1 MRVVW
6 SQCTLLAVALL
17 AVSTRQ
23 LTAQQTAPIRGFPA
37 DALAERARLETAL
50 KAVPDT
56 ARLRQYLRVTTE
68 EPHHASSPGSKAV
81 AEWALARFKEF
92 GLDARI
98 EVFEALMP
106 IPVTRH
112 VELLGPERYV
122 ARLAE
127 PPMPEDKDSGD
138 RGQLPTYNAYSADG
152 DVTGELVYV
161 NYGVP
166 EDYEQLAKLGVDV
179 RGKIVIAKYGRS
191 WRGIKPKVAAEHG
204 AIACII
210 YSDPEDDGYYA
221 GDPYPKGP
229 MRPEFGAQRGSV
241 MDMPTYPGDPLTP
254 GWGGVAGGRKLARN
268 EAQTLVKIPVLP
280 LAWGDALPLLRAL
293 GGPVAPNDDWKGA
306 LPITYHVGPGP
317 AQVRV
322 ALQFDWQIRPLYNVI
337 ARIPG
342 ATYANQW
349 VMQGSH
355 HDAWVNGAQD
365 PTSSAV
371 ALVEMARGF
380 SELMKTGWRPQR
392 TLVFQLWD
400 GEEWGLLGSTEW
412 AEHHKTELVQ
422 NGVLYLNTDSYG
434 WGWLGSA
441 GSHALQT
448 FAQQVTRDA
457 WDPKS
462 GGSAL
467 DALAKRAMEQART
480 AQDST
485 RLRERGYTI
494 AALGSGS
501 DYTVFLDHLAVASL
515 NMGYGGGIE
524 TGIYH
529 SIYDSY
535 EFFAR
540 FLDPT
545 FEYGKAQAGA
555 VGVALLRLAD
565 APVLPWSFTDA
576 ANTYRTYVSEI
587 DSLVARSP
595 GTQLDLSAVR
605 AAVDDLADAGR
616 AFDTA
621 LERVVGLGSRVLR
634 DRRQALEAINRDI
647 YQSERDLGADAGLPR
662 RPWYKHTIYAPGYYT
677 GYGVK
682 TMPGI
687 REAVEQK
694 NLEEARAQGAI
705 VAAAIRRSAE
715 RARRIAQQL
724 GAL

>member
-1 MRVVW
+1 MPR
-6 SQCTLLAVALL
+6 TLLRMLL
-17 AVSTRQ
+17 ASVGIVAPP
-23 LTAQQTAPIRGFPA
+23 LAAQTASMRGFPA
-37 DALAERARLETAL
+37 DALAERARLEAAL

-81 AEWALARFKEF
+81 ADWALARFKEF
-92 GLDARI
+92 GLDAQI

-106 IPVTRH
+106 IPVSRH
-112 VELLGPERYV
+112 VELLSPERYV

-127 PPMPEDKDSGD
+127 PAIPEDKDSGD
-138 RGQLPTYNAYSADG
+138 RGQLPPYNAYSADG
-152 DVTGELVYV
+152 DVTAELVYV

-166 EDYEQLAKLGVDV
+166 EDYEQLAKLGIDV

-204 AIACII
+204 AIACLI
-210 YSDPEDDGYYA
+210 YSDPRDDGFYVN
-221 GDPYPKGP
+221 DPYPKGP
-229 MRPEFGAQRGSV
+229 VRGEWGVQRGSV

-254 GWGGVAGGRKLARN
+254 GWGGVAGGRKLARQ
-268 EAQTLVKIPVLP
+268 EVQTLVTIPVLP

-317 AQVRV
+317 ARVRV
-322 ALQFDWQIRPLYNVI
+322 ALQFDWQVRPLYNVI

-342 ATYANQW
+342 ATYPNQW

-371 ALVEMARGF
+371 ALVEMARAF
-380 SELMKTGWRPQR
+380 AELRKTGWRPQR
-392 TLVFQLWD
+392 TLIFQLWD

-412 AEHHKTELVQ
+412 AEHHKAELVQ
-422 NGVLYLNTDSYG
+422 NGVLYLNTDSYA
-434 WGWLGSA
+434 WGWLTAG

-448 FAQQVTRDA
+448 FAHEVTRDA

-467 DALAKRAMEQART
+467 DALVKRAFERART
-480 AQDST
+480 AQDSA
-485 RLRERGYTI
+485 RLQERGYTI
-494 AALGSGS
+494 SALGSGS
-501 DYTVFLDHLAVASL
+501 DYTAFLDHLSLASL
-515 NMGYGGGIE
+515 NLGYGGGIE

-529 SIYDSY
+529 SIYDSFD
-535 EFFAR
+535 FFTR

-555 VGVALLRLAD
+555 VGLALLRLAD

-576 ANTYRTYVSEI
+576 ANTYRTYVEEI
-587 DSLVARSP
+587 DSLATRTL
-595 GTQLDLSAVR
+595 GAGQQLDLAAVR
-605 AAVDDLADAGR
+605 AAVDDLAAAGR
-616 AFDTA
+616 AFDAA
-621 LERVVGLGSRVLR
+621 LERAVGLGSRTLR
-634 DRRQALEAINRDI
+634 DKRRALEAINRDI
-647 YQSERDLGADAGLPR
+647 YQSERDLGNEAGLPR
-662 RPWYKHTIYAPGYYT
+662 RPWFKHTIYAPGYYT

-694 NLEEARAQGAI
+694 NVDEARAQAAI
-705 VAAAIRRSAE
+705 VATAVRRFAE
-715 RARRIAQQL
+715 RARRVAQQL
-724 GAL
+724 EAL